1 MHPHRTI
8 VSVPAKPSRLVATLA
23 LALACASAGAATS
36 AFAETVV
43 LDCDANKQANICP
56 SRWVIDG
63 DAQTVTMHWCKD
75 PDHLSTPK
83 IEITEDRIT
92 IHYDEIAGNFYDID
106 RKTGRMTILGESY
119 NGITRK
125 KYNGGETVCRESGK

>member
-1 MHPHRTI
+1 MHRNHTI
-8 VSVPAKPSRLVATLA
+8 LPIPAKPSRLVAA
-23 LALACASAGAATS
+23 LALACASIGAATS
-36 AFAETVV
+36 SFAETVV
-43 LDCDANKQANICP
+43 LDCEGNKQANICP
-56 SRWVIDG
+56 SRWVLDS

-83 IEITEDRIT
+83 VEVTEDRIT
-92 IHYDEIAGNFYDID
+92 IHYDEIAGKFYDID

-119 NGITRK
+119 DGMTRQ